1 VPESLKN
8 ILLVMSS
15 SGYLVPP
22 EQNPEKRDLWDQ
34 TWRHLD
40 RFLPQ
45 LRKELFPESGKIK
58 SPAIPQGKMAS
69 VNAAANGSGSKET
82 PKEKGKEAEKV
93 VKKDEKVVKS
103 GE

>member
-1 VPESLKN
+1 
-8 ILLVMSS
+8 MSS

-22 EQNPEKRDLWDQ
+22 EQNPEKRELWDQ

-58 SPAIPQGKMAS
+58 SPAIPQGKIPKVDAT
-69 VNAAANGSGSKET
+69 ANGSGSKDNA
-82 PKEKGKEAEKV
+82 KGKAVEKE
-93 VKKDEKVVKS
+93 VKKDDKTEKK
-103 GE
+103 GDAPA